1 MGFGSILSKASAALE
16 KSQNKG
22 ATATTTTTTN
32 NNTTTT
38 PAANS
43 SGKIDVAQAASLAKT
58 IFGSK
63 SHGSHGHNTTQAKA
77 IDAAADYISKNG
89 SQQQQQPVNGQAPN
103 TAAQPATNGGKID
116 VAQAAGL
123 AKTIF
128 GSKSHGSHGHNT
140 TQAKA
145 IDAAANYISKN
156 GNQQQQQPVNGQAPN
171 TAAQPATNGG
181 KIDVAQA
188 AGLAKTIFGSK
199 SHGSH
204 GSNSTQAKVIGAAA
218 DYISKN
224 GSQQQQQPA
233 NGQAPT
239 NNAQPGSSSGKID
252 VGKLGKLAGK
262 FLNKGH

>member
-1 MGFGSILSKASAALE
+1 MGFGSILGKASAALE

-22 ATATTTTTTN
+22 ATTN
-32 NNTTTT
+32 SNTTTTT
-38 PAANS
+38 PAATS
-43 SGKIDVAQAASLAKT
+43 SG
-58 IFGSK
+58 
-63 SHGSHGHNTTQAKA
+63 N
-77 IDAAADYISKNG
+77 
-89 SQQQQQPVNGQAPN
+89 
-103 TAAQPATNGGKID
+103 KID

-140 TQAKA
+140 TQAKV
-145 IDAAANYISKN
+145 IDAAADYISKN
-156 GNQQQQQPVNGQAPN
+156 GSQQQQQPANGQAPN
-171 TAAQPATNGG
+171 TTAQPATSSGN

-204 GSNSTQAKVIGAAA
+204 SSNSTQAKVIGAAA

-233 NGQAPT
+233 NGQAPNT
-239 NNAQPGSSSGKID
+239 TAQPATSSGKID

>member
-22 ATATTTTTTN
+22 ATTTTTTN
-32 NNTTTT
+32 SNTTTTT
-38 PAANS
+38 PAATS
-43 SGKIDVAQAASLAKT
+43 SG
-58 IFGSK
+58 
-63 SHGSHGHNTTQAKA
+63 N
-77 IDAAADYISKNG
+77 
-89 SQQQQQPVNGQAPN
+89 
-103 TAAQPATNGGKID
+103 KID

-140 TQAKA
+140 TQAKV
-145 IDAAANYISKN
+145 IDAAADYISKN
-156 GNQQQQQPVNGQAPN
+156 GSQQQQQQQPANGQPPN
-171 TAAQPATNGG
+171 TTAQPATSSGN

-199 SHGSH
+199 SHGGHS
-204 GSNSTQAKVIGAAA
+204 SNSTQAKVIGAAA

-224 GSQQQQQPA
+224 GSQQQQQQQPA
-233 NGQAPT
+233 NGQPPNT
-239 NNAQPGSSSGKID
+239 TAQPATSSGKID